1 MGTAVLDA
9 MASVDMVW
17 CLCGV
22 MDVPEERRLF
32 SELEVMLAG
41 TRKHVQHEL
50 EARRQVAALAAMAEV
65 AGGDLRSRPRVS
77 IVCCTASPLLAHGEL
92 LDASTDMALLGMPV
106 VVYPMP
112 IAGATA
118 PLTIAGAAT
127 MNVAE
132 FLGAA
137 TAIQVRAP
145 GAPLIMGAGTAM
157 LDMRQTTYSFGALET
172 AVMAAVCV
180 EVAHHLGVPCLAPAL
195 GTDAKHPGVQAAYEK
210 ALKGLTI
217 ASTRPDLMT
226 GGIGQL
232 QGAGLMSLPQVVID
246 DEIAQMIARILDG
259 VEVSGET
266 ILSGMIERV
275 GHRGDYLKEKD
286 TRRRLRAGEVFQPAI
301 ADRQSWEHWRAAGT
315 DEVETARAA
324 VRGIVAAAGARGPLL
339 TEAQLRELAACV
351 DAGSQ
356 GSAPG
361 GARRTDV
368 R

>member
-92 LDASTDMALLGMPV
+92 LDASTDMALLG
-106 VVYPMP
+106 
-112 IAGATA
+112 I
-118 PLTIAGAAT
+118 
-127 MNVAE
+127 
-132 FLGAA
+132 
-137 TAIQVRAP
+137 
-145 GAPLIMGAGTAM
+145 TAM

-361 GARRTDV
+361 GARRTAG